1 MAPAPGAAS
10 APASVSLLDLS
21 VDAPLLR
28 GLSLVS
34 QAPGDALTG
43 APRPSCPGESTSS
56 GRKVAP
62 CSLDISDKL
71 FCSACDQIFQNHQ
84 EQREHYKLDWHRFN
98 LKQRLKNKPPL
109 SAVDFEQQ
117 SSTGDLSSISGSEDS
132 DSTSEEDSPTL
143 DERTEFEKP
152 NRPRGFYPH
161 RVLFQNTQGQFL
173 YAYRCVLGPHQV
185 PPEKAELLLQNLQ
198 NGGPRYYVVLMA
210 AAGHFAGAVFHGRE
224 VVAHKTFHRYTVR
237 AKRGTAQGLQDA
249 QGRPSRSA
257 GANLRRYNEA
267 MLYKDVRDLLAGPT
281 WAKAL
286 GEADTI
292 LLHAPRS
299 GRSLFF
305 GGQGAPLQRDDS
317 RLWDIPLT
325 TRRPTF
331 GELQRVLH
339 KLTTLQV
346 YDEDPRELAT
356 FHSPET
362 YWKPVRKSKM
372 AAGKEETKVPSDT
385 DKELEQDEESLRQGS
400 ESQEEEGSQVE
411 LELVELTLGTL
422 NLREFEVLP
431 KRRRRKKERN
441 QDRQC
446 GAHVTPLQQPQENE
460 PFSQPAQVVTTPVDA
475 LVDEAKATG
484 QPELW
489 DTLLAAC
496 RAGEIE
502 VLKLQLATGPVDPGV
517 MSLLNAPLGSGGFTL
532 LHAAAA
538 AGRGLV
544 VRLLLEAGA
553 DPTVQDSRARPPY
566 TVAADK
572 STRNE
577 FRRFME
583 KNLDAYD
590 YNKARVSWKRSY
602 RVGGHHRFS
611 LGPFYF
617 LVVLQCLWVILQV
630 PGPLTQEMEARQ
642 ATRKKEQKAARRRR
656 EQQQLKQKEQEEQE
670 LEERRRFAAL
680 SDREKRALAAE
691 RRLAAQLG
699 TPCSPVPDP
708 AVVNAG
714 RCWSCGVSLQG
725 LVPFHYLNFSFC
737 STRCLRDHRSQ
748 AGKPSS

>member
-1 MAPAPGAAS
+1 MSPAPGAGL

-21 VDAPLLR
+21 AEAPLVR

-34 QAPGDALTG
+34 QAPAEALAG
-43 APRPSCPGESTSS
+43 ASHTPCPGESTLS
-56 GRKVAP
+56 GRKVSP
-62 CSLDISDKL
+62 CSLDISEKL

-109 SAVDFEQQ
+109 SASDFEKQ

-132 DSTSEEDSPTL
+132 DSSSEEDLLTQ
-143 DERTEFEKP
+143 DEGRAEFEKP

-161 RVLFQNTQGQFL
+161 RVLFKNAQGQFL
-173 YAYRCVLGPHQV
+173 YAYRCVLGPHQHV
-185 PPEKAELLLQNLQ
+185 ECVCCIRPIDS
-198 NGGPRYYVVLMA
+198 PRKSGVAATEPAKWRSQVLRGA
-210 AAGHFAGAVFHGRE
+210 HGCGWAFCWCHF
-224 VVAHKTFHRYTVR
+224 
-237 AKRGTAQGLQDA
+237 
-249 QGRPSRSA
+249 SR
-257 GANLRRYNEA
+257 
-267 MLYKDVRDLLAGPT
+267 DVRDLLAGPA

-286 GEADTI
+286 GEADII
-292 LLHAPRS
+292 LLRAPRS

-305 GGQGAPLQRDDS
+305 GGQGAPLQKDDS

-346 YDEDPRELAT
+346 YDEDPREMVR
-356 FHSPET
+356 FHSPEKH
-362 YWKPVRKSKM
+362 WKPVREERKK
-372 AAGKEETKVPSDT
+372 AADKEKTKVPSDEN
-385 DKELEQDEESLRQGS
+385 KALGQDEESLKQGS
-400 ESQEEEGSQVE
+400 ESQEEDGSQVE

-422 NLREFEVLP
+422 DLREFEVLP
-431 KRRRRKKERN
+431 KRRRRKKKKERS
-441 QDRQC
+441 QGQQC
-446 GAHVTPLQQPQENE
+446 ETHVTLLQQSRDGPL
-460 PFSQPAQVVTTPVDA
+460 SQADQVVT
-475 LVDEAKATG
+475 AKAPD

-489 DTLLAAC
+489 DMLLSAC
-496 RAGEIE
+496 RAGEVE

-517 MSLLNAPLGSGGFTL
+517 RSLLNAPLGSGGFTL

-553 DPTVQDSRARPPY
+553 DPTIQDSRARPPY

-590 YNKARVSWKRSY
+590 YNKARV
-602 RVGGHHRFS
+602 
-611 LGPFYF
+611 
-617 LVVLQCLWVILQV
+617 

-642 ATRKKEQKAARRRR
+642 AAKKKEQKAARRQR
-656 EQQQLKQKEQEEQE
+656 EQQQQQQREQEEQE
-670 LEERRRFAAL
+670 QEERRRFAAL

-699 TPCSPVPDP
+699 APSPPVPDS
-708 AVVNAG
+708 AAVNAG
-714 RCWSCGVSLQG
+714 RCWGCGVSLQG
-725 LVPFHYLNFSFC
+725 LVPFHYLDFSFC

-748 AGKPSS
+748 AGRPSS